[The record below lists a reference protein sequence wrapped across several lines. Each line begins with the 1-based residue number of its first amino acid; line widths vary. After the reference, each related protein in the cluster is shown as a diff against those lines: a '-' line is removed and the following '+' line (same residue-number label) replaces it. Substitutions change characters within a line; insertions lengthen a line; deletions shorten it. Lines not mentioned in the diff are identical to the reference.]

1 MEAWKPRAA
10 RAFKP
15 LYGGYAL
22 LTLGLLTGLAAPA
35 IPWYAMTYSRHP
47 LSQTQVFSALTTD
60 YTVSMGD
67 IGYSISGFTIVI
79 IGGGVVYGGLALV
92 LAAWVMA
99 LLAVIRVRGVARS
112 GVAPPV
118 SGGCAPSMPAILG
131 CAWVGFAVVLAGSG
145 AAWALSA
152 AQLASLPP
160 ISGLGPGAALLAFAV
175 AAIAGGAVLLS
186 VASAMLGN
194 LPGVG
199 AARANC
205 CCVETQA
212 MEQPVGAPAAPAA
225 PAAAYVLHDFAA
237 IDEGT
242 LSVQKHER
250 VVIVGE
256 EDADGWIEVLVEGTE
271 RRGLLPATY
280 LGPDTTAA
288 GAVARQPT
296 SVGGDATTSNAA
308 SAAGE
313 TGAQRN
319 PLHGAG
325 KPPPLKCATPCTAPP
340 PCRPPRSPSAAAPQR
355 RARRPPRRRF
365 PLAAWPACCTTL
377 TPPAT
382 RTR

>member
-1 MEAWKPRAA
+1 VGRTFSIRAQ
-10 RAFKP
+10 P
-15 LYGGYAL
+15 QVYQGLSL
-22 LTLGLLTGLAAPA
+22 LATLGSAHVELKPEHLELAEMDGVFEDDAPGLLFLAPLLWEPASALAACA
-35 IPWYAMTYSRHP
+35 ER
-47 LSQTQVFSALTTD
+47 LKCE
-60 YTVSMGD
+60 
-67 IGYSISGFTIVI
+67 
-79 IGGGVVYGGLALV
+79 
-92 LAAWVMA
+92 
-99 LLAVIRVRGVARS
+99 GVAELPTQRS
-112 GVAPPV
+112 CPEGYKERLRRWVEQQPGRTGKLDKRLLDPAEWETWVYDKEWAGPP
-118 SGGCAPSMPAILG
+118 
-131 CAWVGFAVVLAGSG
+131 
-145 AAWALSA
+145 
-152 AQLASLPP
+152 
-160 ISGLGPGAALLAFAV
+160 
-175 AAIAGGAVLLS
+175 
-186 VASAMLGN
+186 ASA
-194 LPGVG
+194 
-199 AARANC
+199 
-205 CCVETQA
+205 T
-212 MEQPVGAPAAPAA
+212 APAA

-365 PLAAWPACCTTL
+365 PFAAWPACCTTL

>member
-1 MEAWKPRAA
+1 MVTAITSSTFQGAFQSALVNRGFTGAVVNSVSTRSFSSYTGWVAGITGASASRVGAGVGASIAIALALALLPLLVCCAPHSGGVPHMEAWKPRAA

-47 LSQTQVFSALTTD
+47 LSQTQVLSALTMD

-67 IGYSISGFTIVI
+67 IGYSFSGFTIVI

-92 LAAWVMA
+92 LAAWAMA

-212 MEQPVGAPAAPAA
+212 MEQPVGAPAHQPGLQLKEVSA
-225 PAAAYVLHDFAA
+225 
-237 IDEGT
+237 
-242 LSVQKHER
+242 SV
-250 VVIVGE
+250 
-256 EDADGWIEVLVEGTE
+256 
-271 RRGLLPATY
+271 
-280 LGPDTTAA
+280 
-288 GAVARQPT
+288 
-296 SVGGDATTSNAA
+296 
-308 SAAGE
+308 
-313 TGAQRN
+313 
-319 PLHGAG
+319 
-325 KPPPLKCATPCTAPP
+325 
-340 PCRPPRSPSAAAPQR
+340 
-355 RARRPPRRRF
+355 
-365 PLAAWPACCTTL
+365 
-377 TPPAT
+377 
-382 RTR
+382 